1 MIYFSIII
9 PAYNAE
15 KYIELCLDSI
25 SKQSFNDYELIIIN
39 DGSTDHTFNIC
50 NRFALNKKQIHLI
63 NKENAGVSV
72 ARNVGLQQAEGEYV
86 LFVDADDILYPNALS
101 TLYEHLQGGKLDY
114 LRFEFQTIDSDG
126 KTLFPN
132 YGARKRRKYAGVVCS
147 SDFCIKNIVRNE
159 FFLWSG
165 VFRRSIIVE
174 YNLRFLQGCT
184 YCEDALFMMQF
195 FRVSK
200 RHEYANDVLYGY
212 RKDAEAVTSNFTDK
226 NYEDVRN
233 VVDRIEKMSITEDSN
248 FALAAKA
255 TVEYLCLMLL
265 NTKNKKFL
273 SDIHAIDFCKK
284 NACTIEWK
292 MIRSIGVLMFL
303 RIQVVL
309 ILIRKIM
316 NKI

>member
-114 LRFEFQTIDSDG
+114 LRFETLYYVMEDFLNALDEAFDRC
-126 KTLFPN
+126 KT
-132 YGARKRRKYAGVVCS
+132 
-147 SDFCIKNIVRNE
+147 D
-159 FFLWSG
+159 
-165 VFRRSIIVE
+165 
-174 YNLRFLQGCT
+174 
-184 YCEDALFMMQF
+184 M
-195 FRVSK
+195 
-200 RHEYANDVLYGY
+200 
-212 RKDAEAVTSNFTDK
+212 
-226 NYEDVRN
+226 
-233 VVDRIEKMSITEDSN
+233 
-248 FALAAKA
+248 
-255 TVEYLCLMLL
+255 
-265 NTKNKKFL
+265 
-273 SDIHAIDFCKK
+273 
-284 NACTIEWK
+284 
-292 MIRSIGVLMFL
+292 
-303 RIQVVL
+303 
-309 ILIRKIM
+309 
-316 NKI
+316 